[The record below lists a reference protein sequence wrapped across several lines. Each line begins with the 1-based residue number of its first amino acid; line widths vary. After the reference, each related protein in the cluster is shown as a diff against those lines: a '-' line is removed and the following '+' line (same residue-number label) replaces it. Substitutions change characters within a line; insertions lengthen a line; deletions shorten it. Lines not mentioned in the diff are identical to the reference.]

1 PDPLQVVRCPTHPRA
16 DLLADAAEAELY
28 VALAESE
35 PAAEGVE
42 VEGGHADPG
51 EAERHGVTDHGR
63 GMVEQR
69 GEAQPLRA
77 LDAFLPA
84 DEQLHRRA
92 DERRLAREVPER
104 GRVQAGRGA
113 LPRDLEAHFA
123 LLDQEDRKSTRLNSS
138 HVKISYA
145 AFCLK

>member
-1 PDPLQVVRCPTHPRA
+1 
-16 DLLADAAEAELY
+16 EAELY

-123 LLDQEDRKSTRLNSS
+123 LLDQERRIGGAAGELDRGPLGTRALGTGSVARSRRSS
-138 HVKISYA
+138 RPS
-145 AFCLK
+145 